1 MAESAHNTLNPSQ
14 HRSVILALRMFEER
28 LRQADAWLAG
38 VPPEG
43 ALYRYTCRLPAARV
57 AEIRAEIAAALRA
70 IEDLARS
77 LDAQPEEEPVER
89 AAAALMTVS
98 WADLCD
104 VKTPRLARYGAV
116 DNALEDWLDPRLD
129 ALAEHALR
137 LAALF
142 GAETPQGSA

>member
-14 HRSVILALRMFEER
+14 YRSVILALRMFEER
-28 LRQADAWLAG
+28 LRQADGWLAG
-38 VPPEG
+38 VLPEG
-43 ALYRYTCRLPAARV
+43 VLYRYTRRLSPERI
-57 AEIRAEIAAALRA
+57 AEIRAEIAVALQA
-70 IEDLARS
+70 IADLARG
-77 LDAQPEEEPVER
+77 LEAQPEEEPIEP
-89 AAAALMTVS
+89 AAAALMSVS

-116 DNALEDWLDPRLD
+116 NGALEDWLDPRLD

-142 GAETPQGSA
+142 GTETQQGSA

>member
-1 MAESAHNTLNPSQ
+1 MAETTRKGLNASQ
-14 HRSVILALRMFEER
+14 YQSVILTLRLFEER
-28 LRQADAWLAG
+28 LRQADAWLAEAL
-38 VPPEG
+38 PEG
-43 ALYRYTCRLPAARV
+43 VLYRYTRHLPSERV

-70 IEDLARS
+70 IADLAQH
-77 LDAQPEEEPVER
+77 LEAQPADEPIE
-89 AAAALMTVS
+89 AAASAFMSVS
-98 WADLCD
+98 WADLSD

-142 GAETPQGSA
+142 GAET